1 MSYLKEIQNQINNRD
16 FSKFLQ
22 LWEEYC
28 AGDEVDFNE
37 FSQILIF
44 LKNSEFSK
52 QVGKIVESILPLWET
67 IKDKNEKYEILKL
80 IIDIQ
85 NTNSQQ
91 LATLTLDAIQEKY
104 PNDPQYNEKLRLVG
118 LRSKENFQGALSY
131 YDLLTHVDIGK
142 YVYHQGGWGVGEIMD
157 LSKIREQLTV
167 EFENVAGKRHFTFQ
181 NAFKALIPLADEH
194 FLARRFGYPDT
205 LEKEAKEDPV
215 KVIKLLLKDLGPKT
229 AAEIKDE
236 MAEYIIPESEW
247 SKWWQTARAK
257 LKKDCF
263 VETPNN
269 LKDTFK
275 LRSKEITQ
283 EERMNNTIKDNMN
296 ADKIIYSTYN
306 FVKDLPAVKS
316 NNEIRETLKN
326 KLLDLLKEELN
337 PTQELQVLLLLE
349 QFFQHKTEKKQV
361 VDLIKNHT
369 SILDL
374 INPMTILA
382 LKKRCLVIIRENR
395 EDWVDLFIQSL
406 FTIPQA
412 PLKDYL
418 IQELNKGDSRKKLSH
433 KIHDL
438 AERPLMAPEMLVWYF
453 QKIINDTNQNLPYS
467 DKLGQCQIFESFL
480 ILLSQLDSKNE
491 YKDLAKKMYQLLLA
505 KRYEVVRKIIADTDL
520 EFIKEFLLLVSKCQ
534 IMTDHDLKIMRSLAE
549 VVHPSLANTKTQK
562 EETNDDFIIWTTEEG
577 YLKTQEKIKYIGTVE
592 IVDNAKEIETARA
605 LGDLRENSEFK
616 FAQERRARLQ
626 NELKTLSEQMN
637 RARIITP
644 VDVQTDTVGIGC
656 VVDIKDQ
663 NNQMITYTILGPW
676 DANPDE
682 RILSFQSKFAQAMVG
697 LKEGDSFTFREEKF
711 VIEKLQSMFDKKV
724 SL

>member
-52 QVGKIVESILPLWET
+52 QVGKIIESILPLWET

-104 PNDPQYNEKLRLVG
+104 PNDPQYNEKLRLIG
-118 LRSKENFQGALSY
+118 LRSKDNFQGALSY

-438 AERPLMAPEMLVWYF
+438 AERPIMAPEMLVWYF
-453 QKIINDTNQNLPYS
+453 QKILNDTNQNLPYS

>member
-438 AERPLMAPEMLVWYF
+438 AERPIMAPEMLVWYF
-453 QKIINDTNQNLPYS
+453 QKILNDTNQNLPYS